1 MSPKKSVRC
10 PGALFVVIVRLFLIY
25 YNEIS
30 RKELPMKKEIW
41 LLVAIIL
48 GALAIASEVKREGSL
63 IQQFVKGL

>member
-1 MSPKKSVRC
+1 
-10 PGALFVVIVRLFLIY
+10 
-25 YNEIS
+25 
-30 RKELPMKKEIW
+30 MKKEIW